1 MNCLIFDNDIYYD
14 VDGKTGIAAKDKIN
28 DIFKGSAKGA
38 LVAIIDTAQKQV
50 AAPEKSPLKKDE
62 IIASS
67 FSGDYVIQSEQISR
81 NLFQVI
87 AIEKLK
93 VAEVYKYL
101 GFENVGRLVP
111 YGAAL
116 REFLKDNNLFGQN
129 KRIVFLDYLGNQ
141 VLLTIF
147 NNEVFTTPRR
157 LSVAVK
163 RVASELT
170 RSQENYKAQNKDE
183 KEASFLIATNSKEIM
198 DEIVSS
204 GLETKENIVYFTES
218 FPALKGLMTGKF
230 SMHYLLPEQFIRLR
244 KLKAASRYLRNL
256 GVLLGVLTAFLI
268 FLLGSFRANSAASTR
283 LNNLLLE
290 KKSCDRELKS
300 AYLAKYKDILRQK
313 KRVDFPY
320 YFSSF
325 FEALPLEYKIESIT
339 VSAKSYGACSFEAI
353 VYQEAD
359 NRSFIELALPGAFKQ
374 ARKDYILVRGSP
386 GIRVA
391 LDIF

>member
-1 MNCLIFDNDIYYD
+1 MNYLIFDNDIYYD
-14 VDGKTGIAAKDKIN
+14 VDGKTGIAARDKIN
-28 DIFKGSAKGA
+28 DVFKGSAKDA
-38 LVAIIDTAQKQV
+38 LVAIIDTVQKQV

-62 IIASS
+62 VIAAS

-87 AIEKLK
+87 AIEKPK

-101 GFENVGRLVP
+101 GFENVERLVP
-111 YGAAL
+111 YGVAL
-116 REFLKDNNLFGQN
+116 REFLKNNNLFGQN
-129 KRIVFLDYLGNQ
+129 KRIVFLDYLDNQ

-170 RSQENYKAQNKDE
+170 RSQENYKTLNKDE
-183 KEASFLIATNSKEIM
+183 KETSFLIATNSKEIM
-198 DEIVSS
+198 DEIISS
-204 GLETKENIVYFTES
+204 GLETKENILYFTEN

-244 KLKAASRYLRNL
+244 KLKAAKKHLLNL
-256 GVLLGVLTAFLI
+256 GALLGILAAFLI
-268 FLLGSFRANSAASTR
+268 FLLGSFHANSTASTR
-283 LNNLLLE
+283 LKSLLLE
-290 KKSCDRELKS
+290 KKSCDKALKS

-313 KRVDFPY
+313 KRIDIPY
-320 YFSSF
+320 YFSLF
-325 FEALPLEYKIESIT
+325 FEALPPEYKIESIT
-339 VSAKSYGACSFEAI
+339 AVKYGRAYKFEAI
-353 VYQEAD
+353 VYQETD

-374 ARKDYILVRGSP
+374 ARKDYILVKGSP